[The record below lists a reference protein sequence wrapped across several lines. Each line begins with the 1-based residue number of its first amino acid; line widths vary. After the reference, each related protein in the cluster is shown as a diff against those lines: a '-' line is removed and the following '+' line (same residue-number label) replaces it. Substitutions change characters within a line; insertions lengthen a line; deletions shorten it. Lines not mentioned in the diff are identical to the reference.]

1 MEHKTGNNIVK
12 FQPILLD
19 LSGLLVCWF
28 ENSDA
33 LFTMTL
39 LLQMCH
45 GISKSIWPRLG
56 KVMKQSGFLVR
67 ANARKSFS
75 MH

>member
-1 MEHKTGNNIVK
+1 MK

-19 LSGLLVCWF
+19 LSGLLCWF

-45 GISKSIWPRLG
+45 GISSPYGLNCEK
-56 KVMKQSGFLVR
+56 
-67 ANARKSFS
+67 
-75 MH
+75 

>member
-1 MEHKTGNNIVK
+1 MK

-39 LLQMCH
+39 LLQMC
-45 GISKSIWPRLG
+45 LG
-56 KVMKQSGFLVR
+56 SSSPYGLDCEK
-67 ANARKSFS
+67 
-75 MH
+75 

>member
-1 MEHKTGNNIVK
+1 MEYKTGNNIVK

-19 LSGLLVCWF
+19 LSGLLLCWF

-39 LLQMCH
+39 LVQMCH
-45 GISKSIWPRLG
+45 GISSPYGLDCEK
-56 KVMKQSGFLVR
+56 
-67 ANARKSFS
+67 
-75 MH
+75 